1 MFRSSFFLLPLLLRG
16 VISCNSIESGAIESG
31 AIALPDL
38 ESIEIDRCH
47 DGDTCRSTTGERIRL
62 ACIDAPELKQTYG
75 EASRDYL
82 RSLLGL
88 RSRSLLKNRE
98 AKIQRIESDRYGR
111 TIAILYILMGREWE
125 PVQSLQARAGTVWAF
140 TKFRKIC
147 PIWGMIEREAT
158 AARSN
163 RIGLFASGHAI
174 EPWIWRKQN
183 R

>member
-1 MFRSSFFLLPLLLRG
+1 MFRNSFFLLPLLLLG

-47 DGDTCRSTTGERIRL
+47 DGDTCQSTAGERIRF
-62 ACIDAPELKQTYG
+62 ACIDAPEIKQPYG

-82 RSLLGL
+82 RSLL
-88 RSRSLLKNRE
+88 KNRE
-98 AKIQRIESDRYGR
+98 VKIQRIESDRFGR

-125 PVQSLQARAGTVWAF
+125 PVQSLQAKAGTVWAF